1 MEKCTFCIQRIQ
13 NAKQNAKAESRQ
25 IVDGEIQPACA
36 VACPAGAIVFGDL
49 NDANSRVARL
59 SKMNRR
65 YRLLEELGIKP
76 SVTYL
81 ADISNP
87 AIGKGRA

>member
-13 NAKQNAKAESRQ
+13 NARQKAKVENRRIA
-25 IVDGEIQPACA
+25 DGEIQPACA
-36 VACPAGAIVFGDL
+36 AACPANAIVFGDL
-49 NDANSRVARL
+49 KNPSSRVSIL

-65 YRLLEELGIKP
+65 YRMLEELGIKP

-87 AIGKGRA
+87 AGEKGKA